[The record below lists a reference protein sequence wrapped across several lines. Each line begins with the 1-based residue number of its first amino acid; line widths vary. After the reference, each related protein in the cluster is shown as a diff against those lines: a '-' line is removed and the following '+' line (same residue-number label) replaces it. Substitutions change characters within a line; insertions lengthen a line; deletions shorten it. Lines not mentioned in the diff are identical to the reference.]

1 MSFVYDAALEEW
13 VDETALEAASGDHFK
28 GVFVSLA
35 TLEAEWPSA
44 FAGDY
49 AQVDDGAAL
58 VSVVWDVASESWRVV
73 TSAGSAGSGLSAF
86 QVAVADGFVGSEAMW
101 LLSLHGADG
110 AVGVDGLSAYQ
121 LAVGAGFIGSE
132 AAWLASLPGRD
143 GSNGVNGFDGLS
155 AYQVAVGAGFVGS
168 EAAWLASLK
177 GTNGTNGT
185 NGAAGLAG
193 KDGVNGVDGLSAYQ
207 LAVGAGF
214 IGSQAAWLA
223 SLKGTN
229 GTNGT
234 NGAAGLAGKDGVNGI
249 TAFQVAQA
257 NGFVGSEVAWL
268 ASLHGKDGVNG
279 AAGLAGKDGVNGL
292 PGKDGVNGVNGVD
305 GQFFFNFLAQAQSFG
320 SAPTLVGS
328 VVLPAGAYP
337 PPRALLGCGLPDASA
352 TLELRSPFG
361 VVLASIG
368 GVAGGLAWRSSAS
381 GFVLAQE
388 TPVDWVL
395 VSDSPSI
402 PALLVSFSF

>member
-1 MSFVYDAALEEW
+1 
-13 VDETALEAASGDHFK
+13 
-28 GVFVSLA
+28 
-35 TLEAEWPSA
+35 
-44 FAGDY
+44 
-49 AQVDDGAAL
+49 
-58 VSVVWDVASESWRVV
+58 
-73 TSAGSAGSGLSAF
+73 
-86 QVAVADGFVGSEAMW
+86 
-101 LLSLHGADG
+101 
-110 AVGVDGLSAYQ
+110 
-121 LAVGAGFIGSE
+121 
-132 AAWLASLPGRD
+132 
-143 GSNGVNGFDGLS
+143 
-155 AYQVAVGAGFVGS
+155 
-168 EAAWLASLK
+168 
-177 GTNGTNGT
+177 
-185 NGAAGLAG
+185 
-193 KDGVNGVDGLSAYQ
+193 VNGVDGLSAYQ